1 MTLRA
6 CRGYLPQAGRL
17 HSCPTMAHNPHTQP
31 LMHTRL
37 WARWLLALML
47 LATLAPTVSRAM
59 AVERGASGW
68 VELCTST
75 GTRWV
80 QMDNDAAPTNGAST
94 QGDSHVLDA
103 CGYCVLASERF
114 APLLPSLPAVLAHAP
129 TWAVPAFVATV
140 PPLPDVP
147 RHAARDPPL

>member
-1 MTLRA
+1 MTRTRPYA
-6 CRGYLPQAGRL
+6 V
-17 HSCPTMAHNPHTQP
+17 MPHT
-31 LMHTRL
+31 RW
-37 WARWLLALML
+37 WARWLLAVML

-59 AVERGASGW
+59 AAQRGAGDW
-68 VELCTST
+68 VELCTSA

-80 QMDNDAAPTNGAST
+80 QMADDLAPAEHGAT
-94 QGDSHVLDA
+94 HGEGHLLDA
-103 CGYCVLASERF
+103 SGYCGLASERI

-129 TWAVPAFVATV
+129 AWVEPAFVAPV